1 MQAALLCR
9 LCTQASFVR
18 TRVRARIHA
27 RVCFALSV
35 GFAVGRGRPG
45 GAGAGRSAAAVC
57 SRAQMDHGV
66 MGKGLLYETG
76 GRIAMFARYPA
87 HPYFTA
93 GKTVGFH
100 ESARACSALAR
111 VCGTLHHRCNAH
123 TRRRSGRVCF
133 GDGCPLCAACS
144 SQGPTQEERCAYRH
158 RAQGM
163 CRMHVAR
170 GCCTCMH
177 SFSHLASCI
186 LRGTLHATRRW
197 MQLAGWCM
205 CLVCMP
211 VGGTDK
217 FRRFEH

>member
-9 LCTQASFVR
+9 LCTQASFVHPC
-18 TRVRARIHA
+18 TCLLCA
-27 RVCFALSV
+27 V
-35 GFAVGRGRPG
+35 GFAVGLGRPG

-100 ESARACSALAR
+100 ESARACSASAR
-111 VCGTLHHRCNAH
+111 VCGTLHHRCDAH

-163 CRMHVAR
+163 CRMHVALHADAAHVCIILAPR
-170 GCCTCMH
+170 IL
-177 SFSHLASCI
+177 HLAWYVACDTA
-186 LRGTLHATRRW
+186 LDAACW
-197 MQLAGWCM
+197 MVHVLGMYAGGWH
-205 CLVCMP
+205 
-211 VGGTDK
+211 
-217 FRRFEH
+217 R

>member
-133 GDGCPLCAACS
+133 GAAVAKAS
-144 SQGPTQEERCAYRH
+144 PYATAARCALHAVH
-158 RAQGM
+158 RA
-163 CRMHVAR
+163 
-170 GCCTCMH
+170 
-177 SFSHLASCI
+177 
-186 LRGTLHATRRW
+186 HA
-197 MQLAGWCM
+197 
-205 CLVCMP
+205 
-211 VGGTDK
+211 GGALCV
-217 FRRFEH
+217 